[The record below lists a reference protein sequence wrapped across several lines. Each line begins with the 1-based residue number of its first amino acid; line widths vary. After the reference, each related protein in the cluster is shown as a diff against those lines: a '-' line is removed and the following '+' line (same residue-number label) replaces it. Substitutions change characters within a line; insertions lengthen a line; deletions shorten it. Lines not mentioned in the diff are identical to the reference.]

1 MAEKKKK
8 RSLLRLAG
16 RGVLFLVL
24 FGFIWTSS
32 TLDVFL
38 FNRGRYNRVIE
49 QARAL
54 TSATPE
60 TVYFTGDWDSDLAP
74 GAGTQN
80 ICARRLDDG
89 ALFVR
94 ILVKDNHRLGK
105 WGYVYSEVPYNSAE
119 EVERALDS
127 HGCGEWTATGKIFGH
142 WWDIENN
149 LG

>member
-1 MAEKKKK
+1 MGAKG
-8 RSLLRLAG
+8 LLFVVA
-16 RGVLFLVL
+16 VVFV
-24 FGFIWTSS
+24 WNSS

-38 FNRGRYNRVIE
+38 FNRGRYNGVLER
-49 QARAL
+49 ARAL
-54 TSATPE
+54 TSAT
-60 TVYFTGDWDSDLAP
+60 TDAVYFRGDWDSDLAP
-74 GAGTQN
+74 GAGIQN

-94 ILVKDNHRLGK
+94 ILVRDNHRLGK
-105 WGYVYSEVPYNSAE
+105 WGYVYSEVPYDSAE

>member
-1 MAEKKKK
+1 MGAQ
-8 RSLLRLAG
+8 
-16 RGVLFLVL
+16 GVLFLVAVV
-24 FGFIWTSS
+24 FVWNSS
-32 TLDVFL
+32 ILDVFL

-49 QARAL
+49 RARAL
-54 TSATPE
+54 TTTTAE
-60 TVYFTGDWDSDLAP
+60 TVYFPGDWEYDIAP
-74 GAGTQN
+74 MPGGDN
-80 ICARRLDDG
+80 ICAQRLEDG

-94 ILVKDNHRLGK
+94 ILVRDNHRLGK